1 MPQEAQLPC
10 GGIDSRAVERGG
22 EHVDSSHPVTR
33 TAEGPEGVSDTE
45 QPGSGPECTAIGRD
59 PNHPRSVPH
68 PRRAAPRTGP
78 VLRCGRRW

>member
-1 MPQEAQLPC
+1 MPRD
-10 GGIDSRAVERGG
+10 GIDGRAVERGG
-22 EHVDSSHPVTR
+22 EQVDSSHSVTG
-33 TAEGPEGVSDTE
+33 TAEGPGEASDTE

-68 PRRAAPRTGP
+68 PWRAAPRTGP